1 MVVAAFGSAASPS
14 HPVLTARCLWS
25 RSYLDT
31 MARTGT
37 GVEGEAEML
46 AAACVFN
53 LKIQLHGF
61 DEDHSNSIV
70 TNAPNMETATVHIAH
85 YGRDEVGVFQG
96 LHFRS
101 VERA

>member
-37 GVEGEAEML
+37 WVEGEAEML

-53 LKIQLHGF
+53 LKIEVAWLRRGSQQLDCYECAEHG
-61 DEDHSNSIV
+61 DGPRPHCTLRQGRSWSLSG
-70 TNAPNMETATVHIAH
+70 TALQIC
-85 YGRDEVGVFQG
+85 
-96 LHFRS
+96 
-101 VERA
+101 